1 MRKWAKAGLVGISLL
16 GAGVAAIS
24 YALTPTVHTGH
35 SGEAPELG
43 RKGSFGIGTQVI
55 KIVLPDRPRIALST
69 MVTGAMTSTPRTLD
83 VRIWYP
89 AEART
94 ATVAQIQYDH
104 IMHIAKRPDAT
115 VSSSGFAIGD
125 ARPLTGQKFPLV
137 VLSHGY
143 GGWNTQFS
151 NLAEHIASRGYVVA
165 SIDHADMPADS
176 VPSFLVSFSN
186 VLLDR
191 TLDQRGVIDHLIA
204 IARKG
209 DGGFAALID
218 PDNVGLVGYSMG
230 GYGAIAT
237 AGASYTY
244 AHYPLSKLPA
254 RARELLDTANH
265 AAAPIKA
272 LVVFSPWGG
281 QPESRAW
288 DAAALAHI
296 SVPTMIFVGGE
307 DDVVNYKKG
316 VSWLFDGL
324 TGTDRRMLVY
334 REARHNIVG
343 NAFQLSGDN
352 NFAAYEF
359 LAEPV
364 WRSDRLNTINQHF
377 ITAFLDL
384 HLKNRAEMVDYL
396 NVPTT
401 DSDAADWQVSFA
413 EQLNGEWAG
422 PNEKQYW
429 RGFQRR
435 WATGMTLYHA
445 KRGEAGNVGQ

>member
-1 MRKWAKAGLVGISLL
+1 MRKWVKASLVCISLV

-24 YALTPTVHTGH
+24 YALTPTVHAGH
-35 SGEAPELG
+35 PGEAPELG
-43 RKGSFGIGTQVI
+43 RKGSYGIGTQVI
-55 KIVLPDRPRIALST
+55 KIALPDRPRIALST
-69 MVTGAMTSTPRTLD
+69 IVTGAMTSAPRTLD

-89 AEART
+89 AEAET
-94 ATVAQIQYDH
+94 ANVTQIHYDH
-104 IMHIAKRPDAT
+104 IMHVAKRPDAT
-115 VSSSGFAIGD
+115 VSSNGFAISD

-143 GGWNTQFS
+143 GGWSTQFS
-151 NLAEHIASRGYVVA
+151 NLAEHIASHGYVVA

-176 VPSFLVSFSN
+176 VPSFLVSFTN
-186 VLLDR
+186 VLLNR
-191 TLDQRGVIDHLIA
+191 TLDQRGVIDYLVG

-209 DGGFAALID
+209 NGGLAALID
-218 PDNVGLVGYSMG
+218 ADKIGLVGYSMG

-237 AGASYTY
+237 AGAAYTY
-244 AHYPLSKLPA
+244 ANDPLAKLPA
-254 RARELLDTANH
+254 RARELLDTANQG
-265 AAAPIKA
+265 AAPIKA
-272 LVVFSPWGG
+272 LVLFSPWGG

-288 DAAALAHI
+288 DATALAHI

-324 TGTDRRMLVY
+324 TGADRQMLVY

-343 NAFQLSGDN
+343 NPFQLSGDKD
-352 NFAAYEF
+352 FSAYEF

-364 WRSDRLNTINQHF
+364 WRSDRLNAINQHF

-384 HLKNRAEMVDYL
+384 SLKNKTEMADYL
-396 NVPTT
+396 TLPTS
-401 DSDAADWQVSFA
+401 DSNAATWPVSFA

-435 WATGMTLYHA
+435 WATGMTHYHA
-445 KRGEAGNVGQ
+445 KKGEVGHVGQ